1 MTGQGGRTELLTCM
15 NCITNQ
21 QFKRIESIRR
31 ALTIGLGAQL
41 IAMPAVMAQDA
52 GQDDGETREMTITGT
67 RLTGAQAEG
76 ALSVSPYSLDKPI
89 YQGYSSPAEMLRQKL
104 PQFGGGTGTANDGFA
119 NGGDGSA
126 SISLRGLPLSR
137 TLTLVDGRRIT
148 SGDLNMIPQG
158 SIDRI
163 EVLNDGASAIYGSD
177 AVAGVV
183 NIITKKKFDG
193 FQVGMRYGNTMDK
206 DISERRFYATW
217 GQSSD
222 KGNITLSAEYNKANA
237 QYSPDRKVSFPSGD
251 SVSGT
256 SNPGT
261 FAARVAD
268 HFQPLQW
275 SLVPG
280 NTLGITNATQIP
292 SGFNPA
298 AYIDVRKKDAQGNFI
313 LNSDGSFATLT
324 STERVAAQRAEE
336 ARLNTLLP
344 ANTPVRY
351 GISPSLLPGVNPG
364 FPFDMYT
371 IAVRPFE
378 RYGAVFSADRQLFG
392 ENLEAFATG
401 SYSQNNSVNQ
411 LAPSPLT
418 ARTVTKG
425 NYWYSNV
432 FPGLNTENL
441 SFGYRPVELG
451 PRITFQDWEEI
462 RMTAGLKGRIAESSW
477 RWELAYTYD
486 RARLNE
492 TQTGGVLRSIYDAS
506 LADTTSAAFNPFG
519 YTPLFGQST
528 VNSSALLDTFAGSAT
543 QQDTYTMEIVDA
555 NIHGEVF
562 DLPGGAIQ
570 VSGGYEHRRH
580 KTDLVPD
587 FALLN
592 GSVFPFNADSIFRAS
607 RTVDSGFGEI
617 DIPIAGKDFNV
628 PGIRS
633 FSVQMAGR
641 YESFSDVGD
650 TGFKPRVSF
659 RWEVVDKQVV
669 VHGSYAQGFVAPSL
683 RDLDVGSPQQS
694 FQELLNP
701 ETGVRTQP
709 TEGVILVGNPNLK
722 PSESDSYLISTV
734 YSPDFLKGFSIGA
747 NYYRIEESGIP
758 FESAQYIVNQWY
770 ANGGNNNANNPYGP
784 NATASGQNPL
794 GSQVT
799 TEAAGNLKQVTNV
812 GPVNTGQRTTDGID
826 LFSSYAIPTDVGT
839 FTLSGSVTRVLS
851 FEQEDFPGSGKV
863 SYLGLYWGD
872 GATLG
877 NYGFPKWKSSVGV
890 AWEYDRYS
898 AGLSWNFV
906 DGYDEINDNY
916 RSVRS
921 YSTFDLRMGY
931 KIHKIDA
938 QLNFGINNLF
948 DEQPPLVTTGFVQWD
963 RAITDIRG
971 RQYFVEL
978 SKKF

>member
-1 MTGQGGRTELLTCM
+1 MGREKLLTCM

-21 QFKRIESIRR
+21 QFIRIESIRR

-41 IAMPAVMAQDA
+41 IAMPALLAQNKPEA
-52 GQDDGETREMTITGT
+52 AQDDGETREMNITGT

-76 ALSVSPYSLDKPI
+76 ALSVSPYSLEKPI

-104 PQFGGGTGTANDGFA
+104 PQFGGGTGTANDAFA
-119 NGGDGSA
+119 NGGNGSA

-137 TLTLVDGRRIT
+137 TLTLVDGRRVT
-148 SGDLNMIPQG
+148 SGDLNLIPQA

-193 FQVGMRYGNTMDK
+193 FQVGVRYANTFDK

-217 GQSSD
+217 GQSTD
-222 KGNITLSAEYNKANA
+222 KGNITISAEYGKANA
-237 QYSPDRKVSFPSGD
+237 QYSPDRKVSFPAGD

-261 FAARVAD
+261 FAAKGLES

-280 NTLGITNATQIP
+280 KTLGITNATQIP

-298 AYIDVRKKDAQGNFI
+298 AYIDVRKKAE
-313 LNSDGSFATLT
+313 DGSFLTKDDGSFVTL
-324 STERVAAQRAEE
+324 SSPERVAAQRAEE
-336 ARLNTLLP
+336 ARLNALLP
-344 ANTPVRY
+344 ANSPVRY
-351 GISPSLLPGVNPG
+351 GTSPSLLPGVNAG

-371 IAVRPFE
+371 IAVRPYE
-378 RYGAVFSADRQLFG
+378 RYGTVFSADRQLFG

-411 LAPSPLT
+411 LAPSPLSG
-418 ARTVTKG
+418 RTVTKG
-425 NYWYSNV
+425 NYWYGSV
-432 FPGLNTENL
+432 FPGLNTSDL
-441 SFGYRPVELG
+441 TFGYRPVELG

-462 RMTAGLKGRIAESSW
+462 RLTAGLKGRIAESTW
-477 RWELAYTYD
+477 HWELAYTYD
-486 RARLNE
+486 RARLDE

-506 LADTTSAAFNPFG
+506 LANTTSAAFNPFG

-528 VNSSALLDTFAGSAT
+528 VNSQDLLNTFSGSAS
-543 QQDTYTMEIVDA
+543 QQDKYVTEMVDG
-555 NIHGEVF
+555 NVHGEVF

-570 VSGGYEHRRH
+570 VSGGFEHRRE
-580 KTDLVPD
+580 TVAQVPD

-592 GSVFPFNADSIFRAS
+592 GSVFPFNADSIFRGARS
-607 RTVDSGFGEI
+607 IDSGYGEI
-617 DIPIAGKDFNV
+617 DIPIAGKDFNI
-628 PGIRS
+628 PGVRS
-633 FSVQMAGR
+633 FSVQTAGR

-650 TGFKPRVSF
+650 TGFKPRISF
-659 RWEVVDKQVV
+659 RWEVIDKQVV
-669 VHGSYAQGFVAPSL
+669 IHGSYAQGFVAPGL
-683 RDLDVGSPQQS
+683 RDLDAGSPQQS
-694 FQELLNP
+694 FEELLNP
-701 ETGVRTQP
+701 LTDVRKQP
-709 TEGVILVGNPNLK
+709 TEGVILVGNPKLK

-747 NYYRIEESGIP
+747 NYYRIEEAGIP
-758 FESAQYIVNQWY
+758 FQSSQYIVNQWA
-770 ANGGNNNANNPYGP
+770 ANGGNDNANNPFGA
-784 NATASGQNPL
+784 NATPSGQNPL
-794 GSQVT
+794 GAQVT
-799 TEAAGNLKQVTNV
+799 TEAAGDLKQVTNV
-812 GPVNTGQRTTDGID
+812 GPINTGQRTTDGVD
-826 LFSSYAIPTDVGT
+826 LFSSYALKTDVGT
-839 FTLSGSVTRVLS
+839 FTLSASVTRVLG

-872 GATLG
+872 GSTLG
-877 NYGFPKWKSSVGV
+877 NYGFPKWKSSTGV
-890 AWEYDRYS
+890 SWEYDRYS

-906 DGYDEINDNY
+906 DGYDEINDDY

-938 QLNFGINNLF
+938 QFNFGINNLF
-948 DEQPPLVTTGFVQWD
+948 DEQPPYVSTGFVQWD

-971 RQYFVEL
+971 RQYFLEL